1 MIKEIRN
8 ATIEE
13 VRSCFRDEN
22 RSSDIQKES
31 ASFGW
36 CIDQLNS
43 LEGRSGLWKLVE
55 VSEDDMLRI
64 RVETGHNHSIPGSEP
79 LIRSGQTVKEA
90 LNRLRILDPATM
102 PKCWENIS
110 HQKDRDISKTHLI
123 LKREGGQLWHIDGI
137 HRMLAWL
144 YYGKDGTLP
153 AFVWE
158 ML

>member
-1 MIKEIRN
+1 MMKEIRN
-8 ATIEE
+8 ANIEE
-13 VRSCFRDEN
+13 VRCCFGDEN

-43 LEGRSGLWKLVE
+43 LEGRSGQWKLVE

-110 HQKDRDISKTHLI
+110 HQKDRDISKTH
-123 LKREGGQLWHIDGI
+123 
-137 HRMLAWL
+137 
-144 YYGKDGTLP
+144 
-153 AFVWE
+153 
-158 ML
+158 